1 MESSFRHGVY
11 NPILSPVQVLCILQC
26 YLIYYLYLFTVPDGT
41 DHWMDST
48 LYEVFILSNQS
59 VNTPILNISL
69 ISSDQFQTNNFTNQ
83 DLVTDIT
90 FTLIGSCPYF
100 YFTNM
105 LKEEASFEN
114 YYDLYIPDEIETVKL
129 ALAET
134 VPPDD
139 YEMEVTVTNGGTV
152 LQRRTIIVHVR
163 DVPPCNRG
171 PGE

>member
-1 MESSFRHGVY
+1 M
-11 NPILSPVQVLCILQC
+11 VQHFSAI
-26 YLIYYLYLFTVPDGT
+26 LIYYLYLFTVPDGT

-48 LYEVFILSNQS
+48 LYEVFILTNQP
-59 VNTPILNISL
+59 VNTPILSISFL
-69 ISSDQFQTNNFTNQ
+69 STDQFQTNGFTYT

-90 FTLIGSCPYF
+90 FTLNGSCPYF

-105 LKEEASFEN
+105 LKKEISFEN
-114 YYDLYIPDEIETVKL
+114 YYDLYVPDDIESVSL

-139 YEMEVTVTNGGTV
+139 YEMEVTVTNGDTV
-152 LQRRTIIVHVR
+152 LQRRDIIVHVR
-163 DVPPCNRG
+163 DVPPCTTG

>member
-1 MESSFRHGVY
+1 M
-11 NPILSPVQVLCILQC
+11 
-26 YLIYYLYLFTVPDGT
+26 FTVPDGT

-48 LYEVFILSNQS
+48 LYEVFILSNQP

-69 ISSDQFQTNNFTNQ
+69 ISSDQFRTNNFTYA

-90 FTLIGSCPYF
+90 FTLNGSCPYF

-105 LKEEASFEN
+105 LKEEESFTN
-114 YYDLYIPDEIETVKL
+114 YYDIYLPDVVESVSL
-129 ALAET
+129 ALAEP

-139 YEMEVTVTNGGTV
+139 YKIEVIVTYSDTV
-152 LQRRTIIVHVR
+152 LQRRDIIVHVR
-163 DVPPCNRG
+163 DVSPCTTG

>member
-1 MESSFRHGVY
+1 M
-11 NPILSPVQVLCILQC
+11 
-26 YLIYYLYLFTVPDGT
+26 FTVPDGT

-59 VNTPILNISL
+59 VNTPILNISF
-69 ISSDQFQTNNFTNQ
+69 ISTDEFQTNGFTFY

-105 LKEEASFEN
+105 LKEQISFEN
-114 YYDLYIPDEIETVKL
+114 YYDLYVPDDIEGVLL

-163 DVPPCNRG
+163 DVPPCTRG